1 MPNWVT
7 NTLTI
12 TGSEEDIQKVK
23 NQLNQ
28 PYTKKWQDGT
38 QETYSNPV
46 IAFWNITRPPMN
58 KLDEYFGVHGYADG
72 GEQGNTPM
80 NWYNFNNR
88 EWGTKWD
95 IGVVDGEASKYSE
108 TQLVYTGSETEIQ
121 YGFNTAWSPPIPALD
136 ALAEQH
142 PNLEIT
148 LEWEEE
154 QGFGGTYVWA
164 DGEGYESE
172 SYDIPESHADYKE
185 RDNLDGCNCNNYED
199 EDDWFEDCPREA
211 VLELQAEQQLQ
222 VVGE

>member
-95 IGVVDGEASKYSE
+95 IGVVDGEASKYSD
-108 TQLVYTGSETEIQ
+108 TQLVYTGSETELQ
-121 YGFNTAWSPPIPALD
+121 YGFNTAWAPPIPAFD

-172 SYDIPESHADYKE
+172 SYDIPESHADYSE